1 MMQLQTVE
9 QYKASPYP
17 WCNSKQYN
25 NTKPHL
31 IHDATPNSRTI
42 QSLTLSLMQ
51 LQTVEQYKTSPYPWC
66 NSKQYNNTKP
76 HLIHDA
82 TPNNRTIQNL
92 TLSLMQL
99 QTVQNE
105 KKKQKASEAIEKD
118 NHNAS
123 ITTWKQF
130 AKWAFI

>member
-1 MMQLQTVE
+1 
-9 QYKASPYP
+9 
-17 WCNSKQYN
+17 
-25 NTKPHL
+25 
-31 IHDATPNSRTI
+31 
-42 QSLTLSLMQ
+42 MQ

-82 TPNNRTIQNL
+82 TPNSRTIQNLTLSLMQLQTVQQYKTYLIPDVTPNSTTIQNL

-105 KKKQKASEAIEKD
+105 KKKQAAAIEKD

-123 ITTWKQF
+123 ITTWKQ
-130 AKWAFI
+130 